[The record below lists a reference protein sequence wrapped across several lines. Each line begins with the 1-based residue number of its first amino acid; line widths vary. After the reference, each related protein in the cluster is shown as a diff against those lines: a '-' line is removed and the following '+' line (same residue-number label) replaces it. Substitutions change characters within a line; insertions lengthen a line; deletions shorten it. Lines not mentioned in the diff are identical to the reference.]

1 MVYSN
6 YVKQRILHLRRTGK
20 SYSQI
25 ADHLASEGHYV
36 TEPGISYFLKT
47 YKETGSIARKPGSGG
62 KGKKSRALL
71 DLIYSQIEKD
81 DEISLFD
88 LQSQLEQKGV
98 KVSVTTIH
106 RWKEELSWTP
116 PWKASY

>member
-25 ADHLASEGHYV
+25 ADHLATEGHYV
-36 TEPGISYFLKT
+36 TKPGISYFLKT

-62 KGKKSRALL
+62 KRKKSRALL
-71 DLIYSQIEKD
+71 DFIDSQIEKD

-106 RWKEELSWTP
+106 RWKEELGWTP
-116 PWKASY
+116 SWKA